1 MIKANA
7 NMKRNN
13 TNKKF
18 ITMLSSIIV
27 GVLLSIVM
35 FIILS
40 IFMTKSSS
48 STINSASEIYMQG
61 MGSQVAKRY
70 ETAITLKMDMVDALA
85 KINILDN
92 NTKPTPEELEALNES
107 LRVNAKAR
115 GFEYLAYYD
124 AEGHMDMILGKE
136 ANITDP
142 EPFRDSI
149 RKGSKKV
156 AVGRGVD
163 ENGATDNGLIFIS
176 VPIKGYF
183 LHDGTTEC
191 LSLVA
196 GVSNEDIV
204 NMLSMDRDDAATV
217 YSHII
222 RRNGSFVIRSASE
235 VDGYSNYFDQIHS
248 MVDSASEEADRH
260 IDELTQKM
268 EKDEIYSSA
277 MNTIDGRI
285 HLYCEKLAYSEW
297 YLVTIMDYD
306 VLDVLINHLNFQ
318 WGIMATITCIVIA
331 TVLMGIFLVYIKFN
345 RQNTKQLE
353 FAKES
358 AVKANQAKSEFLSN
372 MSHDIRT
379 PMNAIVGMTAI
390 ARSNIDDQEHVQN
403 CLKKIAISSK
413 HLLGLINDILDMS
426 KIESGK
432 MTLNIEQISL
442 REILNGI
449 ATIVQ
454 PQIKTKKQKFDI
466 YIHDI
471 ITESVYCDSVRLN
484 QVLLNLL
491 SNAIK
496 FTSEEGMIEI
506 ALSQVESPKG
516 ENFVRNIIQVKD
528 NGIGMSKE
536 FLPTIFD
543 SFVRED
549 NARVHKTEGTGL
561 GMAIT
566 KYIVDAMNGSI
577 EVESE
582 KGKGTTFTITL
593 DLEKALEIEEE
604 MILPNWKM
612 LVVDDDELLCET
624 TVSSLKS
631 IGIDSEWTLSG
642 QGAVDMAIHAHK
654 KNNCYD
660 VILMDWKLPDM
671 DGIEAAKRI
680 REELGDE
687 IPILLVSAYDWGDM
701 EQEARKAGISGF
713 ISKPLFKSTLYY
725 GLKKFVKNEI
735 KDDKKPVEDIPQSNL
750 EGYHILLAEDND
762 LNWEI
767 AEVLLSSI
775 GATIDRAENGK
786 ICVEMLTESKPGSYD
801 VILMDIRM
809 PVMTGLEATVEIRKS
824 EHPDKDIPIIAMT
837 ADAFSDDMK
846 KCLDCGM
853 NAHIAKPIEI
863 DVVKN
868 AILKFCNKN
877 RKS

>member
-13 TNKKF
+13 TNKQF

-40 IFMTKSSS
+40 IFMTKNSS

-85 KINILDN
+85 KTNILDN

-156 AVGRGVD
+156 AVGKGVD
-163 ENGATDNGLIFIS
+163 ENGVTDNGLIFIS

-183 LHDGTTEC
+183 MHDGTTEC

-248 MVDSASEEADRH
+248 MVDSASEEAERH

-318 WGIMATITCIVIA
+318 WGIMVTITCIVIA
-331 TVLMGIFLVYIKFN
+331 AVLMGIFLVYIKFN

-454 PQIKTKKQKFDI
+454 PQMKTKKQKFDI

-543 SFVRED
+543 SFIRED

-642 QGAVDMAIHAHK
+642 QGAVDMAIQAHK

-735 KDDKKPVEDIPQSNL
+735 KDDKKPVEDTPQSNL

>member
-13 TNKKF
+13 TNKQF

-40 IFMTKSSS
+40 IFMTKNGS

-85 KINILDN
+85 KTNILDN

-156 AVGRGVD
+156 AVGKGVD
-163 ENGATDNGLIFIS
+163 ENGVTDNGLIFIS

-183 LHDGTTEC
+183 MHDGTTEC

-331 TVLMGIFLVYIKFN
+331 AVLMGIFLVYIKFN

-454 PQIKTKKQKFDI
+454 PQMKTKKQKFDI

-543 SFVRED
+543 SFIRED

>member
-13 TNKKF
+13 TNKQF

-40 IFMTKSSS
+40 IFMTKNSS

-85 KINILDN
+85 KTNILDN

-156 AVGRGVD
+156 AVGKGVD
-163 ENGATDNGLIFIS
+163 ENGVTDNGLIFIS

-183 LHDGTTEC
+183 MHDGTTEC

-248 MVDSASEEADRH
+248 MVDSASEEAERH

-331 TVLMGIFLVYIKFN
+331 AVLMGIFLVYIKFN

-379 PMNAIVGMTAI
+379 PMNAIVGMTVI

-454 PQIKTKKQKFDI
+454 PQMKTKKQKFDI

-543 SFVRED
+543 SFIRED

-642 QGAVDMAIHAHK
+642 QGAVDMAIQAHK

>member
-13 TNKKF
+13 TNKQF

-40 IFMTKSSS
+40 IFMTKNSS

-85 KINILDN
+85 KTNILDN

-156 AVGRGVD
+156 AVGKGVD

-183 LHDGTTEC
+183 MHDGTTEC

-248 MVDSASEEADRH
+248 MVDSASEEDERH

-331 TVLMGIFLVYIKFN
+331 AVLMGIFLVYIKFN

-454 PQIKTKKQKFDI
+454 PQMKTKKQKFDI

-543 SFVRED
+543 SFIRED

>member
-13 TNKKF
+13 TNKQF

-40 IFMTKSSS
+40 IFMTKNSS

-85 KINILDN
+85 KTNILDN

-156 AVGRGVD
+156 AVGKGVD
-163 ENGATDNGLIFIS
+163 ENGVTDNGLIFIS

-183 LHDGTTEC
+183 MHDGTTEC

-248 MVDSASEEADRH
+248 MVDSASEEAERH

-331 TVLMGIFLVYIKFN
+331 AVLMGIFLVYIKFN

-454 PQIKTKKQKFDI
+454 PQMKTKKQKFDI

-528 NGIGMSKE
+528 NGFGMSKE

-543 SFVRED
+543 SFIRED

-642 QGAVDMAIHAHK
+642 QGAVDMAIQAHK

-863 DVVKN
+863 DIVKN

>member
-13 TNKKF
+13 TNKQF

-40 IFMTKSSS
+40 IFMTKNSS

-85 KINILDN
+85 KTNILDN

-156 AVGRGVD
+156 AVGKGVD
-163 ENGATDNGLIFIS
+163 ENGVTDNGLIFIS

-183 LHDGTTEC
+183 MHDGTTEC

-331 TVLMGIFLVYIKFN
+331 AVLMGIFLVYIKFN

-413 HLLGLINDILDMS
+413 HLLGLINDI
-426 KIESGK
+426 
-432 MTLNIEQISL
+432 
-442 REILNGI
+442 

-454 PQIKTKKQKFDI
+454 PQMKTKKQKFDI

-543 SFVRED
+543 SFIRED

>member
-13 TNKKF
+13 TNKQF

-40 IFMTKSSS
+40 IFMTKNSS

-85 KINILDN
+85 KTNILDN

-156 AVGRGVD
+156 AVGKGVD
-163 ENGATDNGLIFIS
+163 ENGVTDNGLIFIS

-183 LHDGTTEC
+183 MHDGTTEC

-248 MVDSASEEADRH
+248 MVDSASEEAERH

-331 TVLMGIFLVYIKFN
+331 AVLMGIFLVYIKFN

-454 PQIKTKKQKFDI
+454 PQMKTKKQKFDI

-543 SFVRED
+543 SFIRED

-631 IGIDSEWTLSG
+631 IGIDSEWTSSG
-642 QGAVDMAIHAHK
+642 QGAVDMAIQAHK

-863 DVVKN
+863 DIVKN

>member
-13 TNKKF
+13 TNKQF

-40 IFMTKSSS
+40 IFMTKNSS

-85 KINILDN
+85 KTNILDN

-156 AVGRGVD
+156 AVGKGVD

-183 LHDGTTEC
+183 MHDGTTEC

-235 VDGYSNYFDQIHS
+235 VDGYRNYFDQIHS
-248 MVDSASEEADRH
+248 MVDSASEEAERH

-318 WGIMATITCIVIA
+318 WGIMTTITCIVIA
-331 TVLMGIFLVYIKFN
+331 AVLMGIFLVYIKFN

-454 PQIKTKKQKFDI
+454 PQMKTKKQKFDI

-543 SFVRED
+543 SFIRED

>member
-13 TNKKF
+13 TNKQF

-40 IFMTKSSS
+40 IFMTKNSS

-85 KINILDN
+85 KTNILDN

-156 AVGRGVD
+156 AVGKGVD
-163 ENGATDNGLIFIS
+163 ENGVTDNGLIFIS

-183 LHDGTTEC
+183 MHDGTTEC

-248 MVDSASEEADRH
+248 MVDSASEEAERH

-331 TVLMGIFLVYIKFN
+331 AVLMGIFLVYIKFN

-379 PMNAIVGMTAI
+379 PMNAIVGMTVI

-454 PQIKTKKQKFDI
+454 PQMKTKKQKFDI

-543 SFVRED
+543 SFIRED

>member
-13 TNKKF
+13 TNKQF

-40 IFMTKSSS
+40 IFMTKNSS

-85 KINILDN
+85 KTNILDN

-156 AVGRGVD
+156 AVGKGVD
-163 ENGATDNGLIFIS
+163 ENGVTDNGLIFIS

-183 LHDGTTEC
+183 MHDGTTEC

-331 TVLMGIFLVYIKFN
+331 AVLMGIFLVYIKFN

-413 HLLGLINDILDMS
+413 YLLGLINDILDMS

-454 PQIKTKKQKFDI
+454 PQMKTKKQKFDI

-543 SFVRED
+543 SFIRED

>member
-13 TNKKF
+13 TNKQF

-85 KINILDN
+85 KTNILDN

-156 AVGRGVD
+156 AVGKGVD

-183 LHDGTTEC
+183 MHDGTTEC

-331 TVLMGIFLVYIKFN
+331 AVLVGIFLVYIKFN

-543 SFVRED
+543 SFIRED

-566 KYIVDAMNGSI
+566 KYIVDAMNGLI

-824 EHPDKDIPIIAMT
+824 KHPDKDIPIIAMT

>member
-13 TNKKF
+13 TNKQF

-40 IFMTKSSS
+40 IFMTKNSS

-85 KINILDN
+85 KTNILDN

-156 AVGRGVD
+156 AVGKGVD

-183 LHDGTTEC
+183 MHDGTTEC

-248 MVDSASEEADRH
+248 MVDSASEEAERH

-331 TVLMGIFLVYIKFN
+331 AVLMGIFLVYIKFN

-413 HLLGLINDILDMS
+413 HLLGLINDILDLS

-454 PQIKTKKQKFDI
+454 PQMKTKKQKFDI

-543 SFVRED
+543 SFIRED

>member
-13 TNKKF
+13 TNKQF

-40 IFMTKSSS
+40 IFMTKNSS

-85 KINILDN
+85 KTNILDN

-156 AVGRGVD
+156 AVGKGVD

-183 LHDGTTEC
+183 MHDGTTEC

-204 NMLSMDRDDAATV
+204 NMLSMDRDDATTV

-248 MVDSASEEADRH
+248 MVDSASEEAERH

-331 TVLMGIFLVYIKFN
+331 AVLMGIFLVYIKFN

-403 CLKKIAISSK
+403 CLKKVAISSK

-454 PQIKTKKQKFDI
+454 PQMKTKKQKFDI

-543 SFVRED
+543 SFIRED

-671 DGIEAAKRI
+671 DGIEVAKRI

>member
-13 TNKKF
+13 TNKQF

-40 IFMTKSSS
+40 IFMTKNSS

-85 KINILDN
+85 KTNILDN

-156 AVGRGVD
+156 AVGKGVD

-183 LHDGTTEC
+183 MHDGTTEC

-248 MVDSASEEADRH
+248 MVDSASEEAERH

-331 TVLMGIFLVYIKFN
+331 AVLMGIFLVYIKFN

-454 PQIKTKKQKFDI
+454 PQMKTKKQKFDI

-484 QVLLNLL
+484 RVLLNLL

-543 SFVRED
+543 SFIRED

>member
-13 TNKKF
+13 TNKQF

-40 IFMTKSSS
+40 IFMTKNSS

-85 KINILDN
+85 KTNILDN

-156 AVGRGVD
+156 AVGKGVD
-163 ENGATDNGLIFIS
+163 ENGVTDNGLIFIS

-183 LHDGTTEC
+183 MHDGTTEC

-331 TVLMGIFLVYIKFN
+331 AVLMGIFLVYIKFN

-454 PQIKTKKQKFDI
+454 PQMKTKKQKFDI

-543 SFVRED
+543 SFIRED
-549 NARVHKTEGTGL
+549 NVRVHKTEGTGL

>member
-13 TNKKF
+13 TNKQF

-40 IFMTKSSS
+40 IFMTKNSS

-85 KINILDN
+85 KTNILDN

-156 AVGRGVD
+156 AVGKGVD
-163 ENGATDNGLIFIS
+163 ENGVTDNGLIFIS

-183 LHDGTTEC
+183 MHDGTTEC

-331 TVLMGIFLVYIKFN
+331 AVLMGIFLVYIKFN

-454 PQIKTKKQKFDI
+454 PQMKTKKQKFDI

-543 SFVRED
+543 SFIRED

-642 QGAVDMAIHAHK
+642 QGAVDMAIQAHK

-671 DGIEAAKRI
+671 DGIEAAKEYGRSL
-680 REELGDE
+680 E
-687 IPILLVSAYDWGDM
+687 M
-701 EQEARKAGISGF
+701 KF
-713 ISKPLFKSTLYY
+713 LF
-725 GLKKFVKNEI
+725 
-735 KDDKKPVEDIPQSNL
+735 
-750 EGYHILLAEDND
+750 
-762 LNWEI
+762 
-767 AEVLLSSI
+767 
-775 GATIDRAENGK
+775 
-786 ICVEMLTESKPGSYD
+786 C
-801 VILMDIRM
+801 
-809 PVMTGLEATVEIRKS
+809 
-824 EHPDKDIPIIAMT
+824 
-837 ADAFSDDMK
+837 
-846 KCLDCGM
+846 
-853 NAHIAKPIEI
+853 
-863 DVVKN
+863 
-868 AILKFCNKN
+868 
-877 RKS
+877 

>member
-13 TNKKF
+13 TNKQF

-40 IFMTKSSS
+40 IFMTKNSS

-85 KINILDN
+85 KTNILDN

-156 AVGRGVD
+156 AVGKGVD

-183 LHDGTTEC
+183 MHDGTTEC

-248 MVDSASEEADRH
+248 MVDSASEEAERH

-331 TVLMGIFLVYIKFN
+331 AVLMGIFLVYIKFN

-353 FAKES
+353 FAKKS

-454 PQIKTKKQKFDI
+454 PQMKTKKQKFDI

-543 SFVRED
+543 SFIRED
-549 NARVHKTEGTGL
+549 NACVHKTEGTGL

>member
-13 TNKKF
+13 TNKQF

-40 IFMTKSSS
+40 IFMTKNSS

-85 KINILDN
+85 KTNILDN

-156 AVGRGVD
+156 AVGKGVD
-163 ENGATDNGLIFIS
+163 ENGVTDNGLIFIS

-183 LHDGTTEC
+183 MHDGTTEC

-318 WGIMATITCIVIA
+318 WGIMVTITCIVIA
-331 TVLMGIFLVYIKFN
+331 AVLMGIFLVYIKFN

-454 PQIKTKKQKFDI
+454 PQMKTKKQKFDI

-543 SFVRED
+543 SFIRED

>member
-13 TNKKF
+13 TNKQF

-40 IFMTKSSS
+40 IFMTKNSS

-85 KINILDN
+85 KTNILDN

-156 AVGRGVD
+156 AVGKGVD

-183 LHDGTTEC
+183 MHDGTTEC

-248 MVDSASEEADRH
+248 MVDSASEEAERH

-331 TVLMGIFLVYIKFN
+331 AVLMGIFLVYIKFN

-454 PQIKTKKQKFDI
+454 PQMKTKKQKFDI

-543 SFVRED
+543 SFIRED

-566 KYIVDAMNGSI
+566 KHIVDAMNGSI

>member
-13 TNKKF
+13 TNKQF

-40 IFMTKSSS
+40 IFMTKNSS

-85 KINILDN
+85 KTNILDN

-156 AVGRGVD
+156 AVGKGVD
-163 ENGATDNGLIFIS
+163 ENGVTDNGLIFIS

-183 LHDGTTEC
+183 MHDGTTEC

-196 GVSNEDIV
+196 GVSNENIV
-204 NMLSMDRDDAATV
+204 NMLSMDRDDADTV

-331 TVLMGIFLVYIKFN
+331 AVLMGIFLVYIKFN

-454 PQIKTKKQKFDI
+454 PQMKTKKQKFDI

-543 SFVRED
+543 SFIRED

-837 ADAFSDDMK
+837 ADAFSNDMK

>member
-13 TNKKF
+13 TNKQF

-40 IFMTKSSS
+40 IFMTKNSS

-85 KINILDN
+85 KTNILDN

-156 AVGRGVD
+156 AVGKGVD
-163 ENGATDNGLIFIS
+163 ENGVTDNGLIFIS

-183 LHDGTTEC
+183 MHDGTTEC

-248 MVDSASEEADRH
+248 MVDSASEEAERH

-277 MNTIDGRI
+277 INTTDGRI

-331 TVLMGIFLVYIKFN
+331 AVLMGIFLVYIKFN

-454 PQIKTKKQKFDI
+454 PQMKTKKQKFDI

-543 SFVRED
+543 SFIRED

-612 LVVDDDELLCET
+612 LVVDDNELLCET

-642 QGAVDMAIHAHK
+642 QGAVDMAIQAHK

>member
-13 TNKKF
+13 TNKQF

-40 IFMTKSSS
+40 IFMTKNSS

-85 KINILDN
+85 KTNILDN

-156 AVGRGVD
+156 AVGKGVD
-163 ENGATDNGLIFIS
+163 ENGVTDNGLIFIS

-183 LHDGTTEC
+183 MHDGTTEC

-248 MVDSASEEADRH
+248 MVDSASEEAERH

-331 TVLMGIFLVYIKFN
+331 AVLMGIFLVYIKFN

-454 PQIKTKKQKFDI
+454 PQMKTKKQKFDI

-543 SFVRED
+543 SFIRED

-701 EQEARKAGISGF
+701 EQEVRKAGISGF

>member
-13 TNKKF
+13 TNKQF

-40 IFMTKSSS
+40 IFMTKNSS

-85 KINILDN
+85 KTNILDN
-92 NTKPTPEELEALNES
+92 NTKLTPEELEALNES

-156 AVGRGVD
+156 AVGKGVD

-183 LHDGTTEC
+183 MHDGTTEC

-248 MVDSASEEADRH
+248 MVDSASEEAERH

-331 TVLMGIFLVYIKFN
+331 AVLMGIFLVYIKFN

-379 PMNAIVGMTAI
+379 PMNAIVGMMAI

-454 PQIKTKKQKFDI
+454 PQMKTKKQKFDI

-543 SFVRED
+543 SFIRED

>member
-13 TNKKF
+13 TNKQF

-40 IFMTKSSS
+40 IFMTKNSS

-85 KINILDN
+85 KTNILDN

-156 AVGRGVD
+156 AVGKGVD
-163 ENGATDNGLIFIS
+163 ENGPTDNGLIFIS

-183 LHDGTTEC
+183 MHDGTTEC

-204 NMLSMDRDDAATV
+204 NMLSMDRDDATTV

-248 MVDSASEEADRH
+248 MVDSASEEAERH

-331 TVLMGIFLVYIKFN
+331 AVLMGIFLVYIKFN

-454 PQIKTKKQKFDI
+454 PQMKTKKQKFDI

-543 SFVRED
+543 SFIRED

>member
-13 TNKKF
+13 TNKQF

-40 IFMTKSSS
+40 IFMTKNSS

-85 KINILDN
+85 KTNILDN

-156 AVGRGVD
+156 AVGKGVD

-183 LHDGTTEC
+183 MHDGTTEC

-248 MVDSASEEADRH
+248 MVDSASEEAERH

-331 TVLMGIFLVYIKFN
+331 AVLMGIFLVYIKFN

-454 PQIKTKKQKFDI
+454 PQMKTKKQKFDI

-543 SFVRED
+543 SFIRED

-660 VILMDWKLPDM
+660 VILMDWKLLDM

>member
-13 TNKKF
+13 TNKQF

-40 IFMTKSSS
+40 IFMTKNSS

-85 KINILDN
+85 KTNILDN

-156 AVGRGVD
+156 AVGKGVD

-183 LHDGTTEC
+183 MHDGTTEC

-248 MVDSASEEADRH
+248 MVDSASEEAERH

-331 TVLMGIFLVYIKFN
+331 AVLMGIFLVYIKFN

-454 PQIKTKKQKFDI
+454 PQMKTKKQKFDI

-484 QVLLNLL
+484 QLLLNLL

-543 SFVRED
+543 SFIRED
-549 NARVHKTEGTGL
+549 NACVHKTEGTGL

>member
-13 TNKKF
+13 TNKQF

-40 IFMTKSSS
+40 IFMTKNSS

-85 KINILDN
+85 KTNILDN

-156 AVGRGVD
+156 AVGKGVD
-163 ENGATDNGLIFIS
+163 ENGVTDNGLIFIS

-183 LHDGTTEC
+183 MHDGTTEC

-331 TVLMGIFLVYIKFN
+331 AVLMGIFLVYIKFN

-454 PQIKTKKQKFDI
+454 PQMKTKKQKFDI

-543 SFVRED
+543 SFIRED

-671 DGIEAAKRI
+671 DGIEVAKRI

>member
-1 MIKANA
+1 
-7 NMKRNN
+7 
-13 TNKKF
+13 
-18 ITMLSSIIV
+18 
-27 GVLLSIVM
+27 
-35 FIILS
+35 
-40 IFMTKSSS
+40 
-48 STINSASEIYMQG
+48 
-61 MGSQVAKRY
+61 
-70 ETAITLKMDMVDALA
+70 
-85 KINILDN
+85 
-92 NTKPTPEELEALNES
+92 
-107 LRVNAKAR
+107 
-115 GFEYLAYYD
+115 
-124 AEGHMDMILGKE
+124 
-136 ANITDP
+136 
-142 EPFRDSI
+142 
-149 RKGSKKV
+149 
-156 AVGRGVD
+156 
-163 ENGATDNGLIFIS
+163 
-176 VPIKGYF
+176 
-183 LHDGTTEC
+183 
-191 LSLVA
+191 
-196 GVSNEDIV
+196 
-204 NMLSMDRDDAATV
+204 
-217 YSHII
+217 
-222 RRNGSFVIRSASE
+222 
-235 VDGYSNYFDQIHS
+235 
-248 MVDSASEEADRH
+248 
-260 IDELTQKM
+260 M

-331 TVLMGIFLVYIKFN
+331 AVLVGIFLVYIKFN

-543 SFVRED
+543 SFIRED

-566 KYIVDAMNGSI
+566 KYIVDAMNGLI

-824 EHPDKDIPIIAMT
+824 KHPDKDIPIIAMT

>member
-13 TNKKF
+13 TNKQF

-40 IFMTKSSS
+40 IFMTKNSS

-85 KINILDN
+85 KTNILDN

-156 AVGRGVD
+156 AVGKGVD

-183 LHDGTTEC
+183 MHDGTTEC

-204 NMLSMDRDDAATV
+204 NMLSMDRDDATTV

-248 MVDSASEEADRH
+248 MVDSASEEAERH

-331 TVLMGIFLVYIKFN
+331 AVLMGIFLVYIKFN

-454 PQIKTKKQKFDI
+454 PQMKTKKQKFDI

-543 SFVRED
+543 SFIRED

>member
-13 TNKKF
+13 TNKQF

-40 IFMTKSSS
+40 IFMTKNSS

-85 KINILDN
+85 KTNILDN

-156 AVGRGVD
+156 AVGKGVD

-183 LHDGTTEC
+183 MHDGTTEC

-248 MVDSASEEADRH
+248 MVDSASEEAERH

-331 TVLMGIFLVYIKFN
+331 AVLMGIFLVYIKFN

-454 PQIKTKKQKFDI
+454 PQMKTKKQKFDI

-543 SFVRED
+543 SFIRED

-612 LVVDDDELLCET
+612 LVVDNDELLCET

>member
-13 TNKKF
+13 TNKQF

-40 IFMTKSSS
+40 IFMTKNSS

-85 KINILDN
+85 KTNILDN

-156 AVGRGVD
+156 AVGKGVD

-183 LHDGTTEC
+183 MHDGTTEC

-331 TVLMGIFLVYIKFN
+331 AVLMGIFLVYIKFN

-454 PQIKTKKQKFDI
+454 PQMKTKKQKFDI

-543 SFVRED
+543 SFIRED

>member
-13 TNKKF
+13 TNKQF

-40 IFMTKSSS
+40 IFMTKNSS

-85 KINILDN
+85 KTNILDN

-156 AVGRGVD
+156 AVGKGVD
-163 ENGATDNGLIFIS
+163 ENGVTDNGLIFIS

-183 LHDGTTEC
+183 MHDGTTEC

-204 NMLSMDRDDAATV
+204 NMLSMDRDDADTV

-331 TVLMGIFLVYIKFN
+331 AVLMGIFLVYIKFN

-454 PQIKTKKQKFDI
+454 PQMKTKKQKFDI

-543 SFVRED
+543 SFIRED

-687 IPILLVSAYDWGDM
+687 IPILLVFAYDWGDM

>member
-13 TNKKF
+13 TNKQF

-40 IFMTKSSS
+40 IFMTKNSS

-85 KINILDN
+85 KTNILDN

-156 AVGRGVD
+156 AVGKGVD
-163 ENGATDNGLIFIS
+163 ENGVTDNGLIFIS

-183 LHDGTTEC
+183 MHDGTTEC

-248 MVDSASEEADRH
+248 MVDSASEEAERH

-331 TVLMGIFLVYIKFN
+331 AVLMGIFLVYIKFN

-454 PQIKTKKQKFDI
+454 PQMKTKKQKFDI

-543 SFVRED
+543 SFIRED

-612 LVVDDDELLCET
+612 LVVDDNELLCET

-642 QGAVDMAIHAHK
+642 QGAVDMAIQAHK

-837 ADAFSDDMK
+837 ADAFSNDMK

>member
-13 TNKKF
+13 TNKQF

-40 IFMTKSSS
+40 IFMTKNSS

-85 KINILDN
+85 KTNILDN

-107 LRVNAKAR
+107 LRVNAKAC

-156 AVGRGVD
+156 AVGKGVD

-183 LHDGTTEC
+183 MHDGTTEC

-248 MVDSASEEADRH
+248 MVDSASEEAERH

-331 TVLMGIFLVYIKFN
+331 AVLMGIFLVYIKFN

-454 PQIKTKKQKFDI
+454 PQMKTKKQKFDI

-543 SFVRED
+543 SFIRED

>member
-13 TNKKF
+13 TNKQF

-40 IFMTKSSS
+40 IFMTKNSS

-85 KINILDN
+85 KTNILDN

-156 AVGRGVD
+156 AVGKGVD

-183 LHDGTTEC
+183 MHDGTTEC

-248 MVDSASEEADRH
+248 MVDSASEEAERH

-277 MNTIDGRI
+277 MNTIDGII

-331 TVLMGIFLVYIKFN
+331 AVLMGIFLVYIKFN

-454 PQIKTKKQKFDI
+454 PQMKTKKQKFDI

-543 SFVRED
+543 SFIRED

>member
-1 MIKANA
+1 
-7 NMKRNN
+7 
-13 TNKKF
+13 
-18 ITMLSSIIV
+18 
-27 GVLLSIVM
+27 
-35 FIILS
+35 
-40 IFMTKSSS
+40 MTKSSS

-85 KINILDN
+85 KTNILDN

-156 AVGRGVD
+156 AVGKGVD

-183 LHDGTTEC
+183 MHDGTTEC

-331 TVLMGIFLVYIKFN
+331 AVLVGIFLVYIKFN

-543 SFVRED
+543 SFIRED

-566 KYIVDAMNGSI
+566 KYIVDAMNGLI

-824 EHPDKDIPIIAMT
+824 KHPDKDIPIIAMT

>member
-13 TNKKF
+13 TNKQF

-40 IFMTKSSS
+40 IFMTKNSS

-85 KINILDN
+85 KTNILDN

-156 AVGRGVD
+156 AVGKGVD

-183 LHDGTTEC
+183 MHDGTTEC

-248 MVDSASEEADRH
+248 MVDSASEEAERH

-331 TVLMGIFLVYIKFN
+331 AVLMGIFLVYIKFN

-454 PQIKTKKQKFDI
+454 PQMKTKKQKFDI

-543 SFVRED
+543 SFIRED

-687 IPILLVSAYDWGDM
+687 IPVLLVSAYDWGDM

>member
-1 MIKANA
+1 
-7 NMKRNN
+7 
-13 TNKKF
+13 
-18 ITMLSSIIV
+18 
-27 GVLLSIVM
+27 
-35 FIILS
+35 
-40 IFMTKSSS
+40 MTKNSS

-85 KINILDN
+85 KTNILDN

-156 AVGRGVD
+156 AVGKGVD

-183 LHDGTTEC
+183 MHDGTTEC

-248 MVDSASEEADRH
+248 MVDSASEEAERH

-331 TVLMGIFLVYIKFN
+331 AVLMGIFLVYIKFN

-454 PQIKTKKQKFDI
+454 PQMKTKKQKFDI

-543 SFVRED
+543 SFIRED

>member
-13 TNKKF
+13 TNKQF

-40 IFMTKSSS
+40 IFMTKNSS

-85 KINILDN
+85 KTNILDN

-156 AVGRGVD
+156 AVGKGVD
-163 ENGATDNGLIFIS
+163 ENGVTDNGLIFIS

-183 LHDGTTEC
+183 MHDGTTEC

-196 GVSNEDIV
+196 GVSNENIV

-318 WGIMATITCIVIA
+318 WGIMATITCIVMA
-331 TVLMGIFLVYIKFN
+331 AVLMGIFLVYIKFN

-454 PQIKTKKQKFDI
+454 PQMKTKKQKFDI

-543 SFVRED
+543 SFIRED

>member
-13 TNKKF
+13 TNKQF

-40 IFMTKSSS
+40 IFMTKNSS

-70 ETAITLKMDMVDALA
+70 ETAITLKMDMVDVLA
-85 KINILDN
+85 KTNILDN

-156 AVGRGVD
+156 AVGKGVD
-163 ENGATDNGLIFIS
+163 ENGVTDNGLIFIS

-183 LHDGTTEC
+183 MHDGTTEC

-196 GVSNEDIV
+196 GVSNENIV

-331 TVLMGIFLVYIKFN
+331 AVLMGIFLVYIKFN

-454 PQIKTKKQKFDI
+454 PQMKTKKQKFDI

-543 SFVRED
+543 SFIRED